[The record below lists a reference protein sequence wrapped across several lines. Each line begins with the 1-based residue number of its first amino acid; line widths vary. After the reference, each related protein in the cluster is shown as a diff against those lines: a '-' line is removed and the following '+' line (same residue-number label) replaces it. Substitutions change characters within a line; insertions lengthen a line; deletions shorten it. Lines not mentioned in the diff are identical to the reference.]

1 MKLELTKAELERLL
15 EIAYLGEEVLN
26 GHRPDG
32 ERSATHDNV
41 LEKIHE
47 LADEEGLG
55 YLVDRGED
63 GASKPSLALETR
75 MEAAGWLQDYDDCV
89 FWDELALRLAE
100 RDLREEIGVHAF
112 DALPAAE
119 RRERV
124 DVLAEAYDKEFD
136 ARGVERLRLPAT
148 GRSSTRR
155 TRDALTDRLK
165 KLFKDS
171 K

>member
-1 MKLELTKAELERLL
+1 MKLELTKTELERLL

-32 ERSATHDNV
+32 ERSAEHDGV
-41 LEKIHE
+41 LDRLHE
-47 LADEEGLG
+47 LAEEEGLG

-63 GASKPSLALETR
+63 GSTKPSLALSTR
-75 MEAAGWLQDYDDCV
+75 MDAAGWIQEYDDCV

-100 RDLREEIGVHAF
+100 RDLRAEIGTHAF

-119 RRERV
+119 RRDRV
-124 DVLAEAYDKEFD
+124 DAIAEAYDKEFD
-136 ARGVERLRLPAT
+136 KRGVERLRLDRP
-148 GRSSTRR
+148 RPRR
-155 TRDALTDRLK
+155 AADALTERLK

-171 K
+171 T

>member
-1 MKLELTKAELERLL
+1 MKLDITKNELERLL
-15 EIAYLGEEVLN
+15 ELAYLGEEVLN

-32 ERSATHDNV
+32 ERSAEHDAA
-41 LEKIHE
+41 LDKIHE
-47 LADEEGLG
+47 LAEEEGLG

-63 GASKPSLALETR
+63 GASKPSMALETR

-100 RDLREEIGVHAF
+100 RDVRDELGVHAF
-112 DALPAAE
+112 GALPAGE

-124 DVLAEAYDKEFD
+124 DALAQAYDKEFD
-136 ARGVERLRLPAT
+136 AKGVERLRLDRP
-148 GRSSTRR
+148 RR
-155 TRDALTDRLK
+155 VRRAGDALTERLK